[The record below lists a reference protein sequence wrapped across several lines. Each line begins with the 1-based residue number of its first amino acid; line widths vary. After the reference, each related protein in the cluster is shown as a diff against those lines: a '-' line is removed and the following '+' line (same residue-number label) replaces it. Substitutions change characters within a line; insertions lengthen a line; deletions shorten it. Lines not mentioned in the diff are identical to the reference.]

1 MSLNQ
6 WKPKNNYYPLCLCE
20 TIKLLQPLDCLLPP
34 IVSDSKDEDGLKLE
48 KFGHFFLSY
57 RHSELMDFLAQ
68 NLPR

>member
-6 WKPKNNYYPLCLCE
+6 WKPRNNNFYYTLCFHE

-48 KFGHFFLSY
+48 KFGHIFY
-57 RHSELMDFLAQ
+57 YSELIDFLIQ